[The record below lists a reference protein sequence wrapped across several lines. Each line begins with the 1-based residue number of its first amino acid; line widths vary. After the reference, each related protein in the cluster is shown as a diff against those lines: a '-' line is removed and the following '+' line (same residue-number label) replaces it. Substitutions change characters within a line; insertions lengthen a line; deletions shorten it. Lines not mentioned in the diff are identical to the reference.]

1 VRGATSAGRATS
13 KPNQQPV
20 RGATSAGRATS
31 KPNQQPVRGATSAGR
46 ARGLAGVMRHRAWQA
61 LVLLVAALVLS
72 SCGWR
77 GIANVPIPGGP
88 GSGGPGAYDIY
99 VQVPD
104 TLAING
110 NSKVMVAD
118 VAVGSIRAISLQN
131 WVATLRLGLD
141 KSVKLPKNTLAKIA
155 QTSLL
160 GSQHVELIAPPNP
173 SPELLKNGD
182 TIPLKNSSAYPST
195 EQTLASL
202 SLILRGGGIPNLEV
216 LQNEVFNIFNGRGDQ
231 IRAFLGKL
239 DTFTRQLNQQ
249 RDDITHAIDSTN
261 RLLVYVGGRADVL
274 DRVLT
279 EIPPLI
285 KHFADTKNLLINAV
299 DSVGQLSQ
307 NADQYLSESRANLHT
322 DLQLL
327 QCPLKELGRGAPYLI
342 GALKLILTQPYDID
356 TVPKIFR
363 GDYQNISLT
372 LDVTYSAVDN
382 AFLTGTGFSGAL
394 RALEQSF
401 GRDPETMIPDVRFTP
416 NPNDAP
422 GGPLVERG
430 DRNC

>member
-1 VRGATSAGRATS
+1 MSA
-13 KPNQQPV
+13 V
-20 RGATSAGRATS
+20 
-31 KPNQQPVRGATSAGR
+31 R
-46 ARGLAGVMRHRAWQA
+46 ARRLARLIRHRSWQA

-77 GIANVPIPGGP
+77 GISNVAIPGGP
-88 GSGGPGAYDIY
+88 GTGSGSYTLY

-118 VAVGSIRAISLQN
+118 VFVGSIRAVNLKN
-131 WVATLRLGLD
+131 WVATLTLGVD
-141 KSVKLPKNTLAKIA
+141 KSVKLPKNATAKIG

-160 GSQHVELIAPPNP
+160 GSQHVQLAAPPNP
-173 SPELLKNGD
+173 SPELLKDGD
-182 TIPLKNSSAYPST
+182 TIPLKNSSAYPTT

-202 SLILRGGGIPNLEV
+202 SMILRGGGIPNLEV
-216 LQNEVFNIFNGRGDQ
+216 LQNEVYNIFKGRGDQ

-239 DTFTRQLNQQ
+239 DTFTDQLNQQ

-279 EIPPLI
+279 DIPPLI

-299 DSVGQLSQ
+299 DSVGRLSQ
-307 NADQYLSESRANLHT
+307 AADQYLSEARGPLHT
-322 DLQLL
+322 DLQSL
-327 QCPLKELGRGAPYLI
+327 QCPLKELGRASPYLI
-342 GALKLILTQPYDID
+342 GALKLIFTQPYDIE
-356 TVPKIFR
+356 TIPKIFR
-363 GDYQNISLT
+363 GDYQNLSLT

-382 AFLTGTGFSGAL
+382 AFLTGTGLSGAL

-401 GRDPETMIPDVRFTP
+401 GRDPETMIPDVRYTP

-422 GGPLVERG
+422 GGPLIERA
-430 DRNC
+430 DRQC

>member
-1 VRGATSAGRATS
+1 VTRLTRLVRRR
-13 KPNQQPV
+13 V
-20 RGATSAGRATS
+20 
-31 KPNQQPVRGATSAGR
+31 
-46 ARGLAGVMRHRAWQA
+46 WQA
-61 LVLLVAALVLS
+61 LVLLLAAVVLS

-77 GIANVPIPGGP
+77 GISNVAIPGGP
-88 GSGGPGAYDIY
+88 GSGSGSYTVY

-118 VAVGSIRAISLQN
+118 VFVGSIRAINLKN
-131 WVATLRLGLD
+131 WVATLTLGLS
-141 KSVKLPKNTLAKIA
+141 KSVKLPKNALAKIG

-160 GSQHVELIAPPNP
+160 GSQHVELGTPPNP
-173 SPELLKNGD
+173 SPELLKDGD
-182 TIPLKNSSAYPST
+182 TIPLKNSSAYPTT

-216 LQNEVFNIFNGRGDQ
+216 LQNEVFNIFNGRGEQ
-231 IRAFLGKL
+231 IRSFLGKL
-239 DTFTRQLNQQ
+239 DTFTDQLNQQ

-261 RLLVYVGGRADVL
+261 RLLGYVGNRSDVL
-274 DRVLT
+274 DRTLT
-279 EIPPLI
+279 DIPPLI
-285 KHFADTKNLLINAV
+285 KHFADTQNLLINAI
-299 DSVGQLSQ
+299 DSVGRLSQ
-307 NADQYLSESRANLHT
+307 AADQYLSEARGPLHT
-322 DLQLL
+322 DLQSL
-327 QCPLKELGRGAPYLI
+327 QCPFKELGRASPYLI

-356 TVPKIFR
+356 TVPKMFR
-363 GDYQNISLT
+363 GDYQNVSLT

-382 AFLTGTGFSGAL
+382 AFLTGTGLSGSL

-401 GRDPETMIPDVRFTP
+401 GRDPETMIPDVRYTP